1 MSELLDESYRLS
13 DDLMALY
20 REAHD
25 LLGDDPHYVPPE
37 NYERLRDILA
47 QSAVIGKRQDA
58 VDEQRASARWAR

>member
-13 DDLMALY
+13 DDLVTLY

-47 QSAVIGKRQDA
+47 QSAAIGKQQDA
-58 VDEQRASARWAR
+58 LDEIRATARWPQ

>member
-20 REAHD
+20 AEAHD

-47 QSAVIGKRQDA
+47 QSAAIGKRQDA
-58 VDEQRASARWAR
+58 LDEMRATRGWTR